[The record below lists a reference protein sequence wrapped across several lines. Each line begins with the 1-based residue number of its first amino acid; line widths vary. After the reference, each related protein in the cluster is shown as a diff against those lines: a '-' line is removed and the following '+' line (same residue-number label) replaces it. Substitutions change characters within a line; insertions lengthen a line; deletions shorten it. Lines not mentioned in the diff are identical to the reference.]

1 MKDLMTHDWNLPVHL
16 PTLFY
21 LIWPKDQTDFLEQH
35 IVESVYD
42 FLRMFSSECTASSSP
57 STLFSLT
64 VSNQLQQSQV

>member
-35 IVESVYD
+35 IVESV
-42 FLRMFSSECTASSSP
+42 
-57 STLFSLT
+57 
-64 VSNQLQQSQV
+64 